1 MPKLE
6 SKPNREKSPHES
18 RRNENNK
25 IFKNKNINKMK
36 DWDKNISRQSTKP
49 QISLL
54 KRIITLTNFFGN
66 NDPSWERERERNGT
80 NDIKNGKRDI
90 TTHAEV

>member
-6 SKPNREKSPHES
+6 SKPNRKKSPQES

-25 IFKNKNINKMK
+25 IFKNKNINKLK
-36 DWDKNISRQSTKP
+36 DLSRQSIKP
-49 QISLL
+49 KISLL
-54 KRIITLTNFFGN
+54 KRIITLTNFFSN
-66 NDPSWERERERNGT
+66 NDPSWERDRKRNGT

>member
-25 IFKNKNINKMK
+25 NFKSKNINKMK
-36 DWDKNISRQSTKP
+36 DWDKTISIQSTKP

-54 KRIITLTNFFGN
+54 MRIITLTNFFGK
-66 NDPSWERERERNGT
+66 NDPSWQRESKRNGT
-80 NDIKNGKRDI
+80 NNIKNGKRDI
-90 TTHAEV
+90 TTRAEV

>member
-6 SKPNREKSPHES
+6 SKPNRGKSPHES

-25 IFKNKNINKMK
+25 IFKNKNINKLK
-36 DWDKNISRQSTKP
+36 DWDKTISRQSTKP
-49 QISLL
+49 KISLL

-66 NDPSWERERERNGT
+66 NDPSWEKIARNGT
-80 NDIKNGKRDI
+80 NDIKNEKRDI

>member
-25 IFKNKNINKMK
+25 IFKNKNINKLK
-36 DWDKNISRQSTKP
+36 DWDKTISRQSTKTK
-49 QISLL
+49 ISLL

-66 NDPSWERERERNGT
+66 NDPSWEKIARNGT
-80 NDIKNGKRDI
+80 NNIKNEKRDI